1 LNNAVIE
8 YAKTQGLT
16 GHGVRYFS
24 WSDNQNVQIH
34 RPHSN
39 FPFTVFAAEISDLG
53 TPLRP
58 DNLATLVKGFVENF
72 EALPERILEDCRQK
86 TVRKQLQLKTKFAFH
101 KSGSTRKRWQ
111 RVFYYRTPDEQ
122 VAG

>member
-24 WSDNQNVQIH
+24 WSDNQNGQIH

-72 EALPERILEDCRQK
+72 EALPERIPRRLPSKNRQK
-86 TVRKQLQLKTKFAFH
+86 TA
-101 KSGSTRKRWQ
+101 STQNKICL
-111 RVFYYRTPDEQ
+111 P
-122 VAG
+122 